1 MIVAKMHGGL
11 GNQMFE
17 YAAARAL
24 AHRHQTGLALDLS
37 HYTGEQRYEEL
48 KQFPRAYKLA
58 AFNVKAQLATDADIA
73 RTRDRWRRNPAKH
86 FLARVAA
93 KMGLHLPLG
102 IYSYWQ
108 ANFDPGFA
116 SVPDNVY
123 VEGYLQS
130 EQYFSEVA
138 NLIREDFTFVDPKLT
153 EYGKRYIDD
162 QRRAGQPVVAVHVRR
177 GDLAFDAAK
186 QQEKKLTHGPPI
198 TADHVH
204 AAMKLFD
211 PASRFLLF
219 SDSAKDLNWCK
230 ENIHAPNIA
239 FAEGHNDLQ
248 DFAVMQNCDHF
259 IISNSTFSWWA
270 AWLSRKS
277 DKRVIAP
284 KNWFYE
290 ELFRGY
296 RIRDLIPESW
306 TLL

>member
-24 AHRHQTGLALDLS
+24 AYRHKTELKLDLS
-37 HYTGEQRYEEL
+37 HYTGEQRYKEL

-58 AFNVKAQLATDADIA
+58 AFNIRASIATDDDVA
-73 RTRDRWRRNPAKH
+73 RTRDRWRRNPAKL
-86 FLARVAA
+86 FLARVAR
-93 KMGLHLPLG
+93 KVGLKLSLG
-102 IYSYWQ
+102 LYSYWQ

-116 SVPDNVY
+116 RVPDNVY

-130 EQYFSEVA
+130 EQYFAEIA
-138 NLIREDFTFVDPKLT
+138 PLIREEFTFVDSKLT
-153 EYGKRYIDD
+153 EYGKLYVD
-162 QRRAGQPVVAVHVRR
+162 QQRTGGQPVVAVHVRR
-177 GDLAFDAAK
+177 GDLAFDAEK
-186 QQEKKLTHGPPI
+186 HKEKKLTHGPPI
-198 TADHVH
+198 TAEHVH
-204 AAMKLFD
+204 SAMKLFG
-211 PASRFLLF
+211 ANSRFLVF
-219 SDSAKDLNWCK
+219 SDSPKDLNWCK
-230 ENIHAPNIA
+230 DNIHAPNIA

-270 AWLSRKS
+270 AWLARKA

-290 ELFRGY
+290 ELFPDY
-296 RIRDLIPESW
+296 RIRDLIPETW